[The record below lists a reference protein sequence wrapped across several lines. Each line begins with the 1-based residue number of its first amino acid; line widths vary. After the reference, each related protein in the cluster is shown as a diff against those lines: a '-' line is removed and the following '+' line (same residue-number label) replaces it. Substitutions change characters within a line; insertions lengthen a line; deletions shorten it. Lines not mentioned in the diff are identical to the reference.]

1 MAKFSVRARAVDMLG
16 RQQIAGIPT
25 AIHELFK
32 NSHDAYATRV
42 EADFIRSQR
51 LLIIRDNGLGM
62 TLNDFTNKWLALGT
76 ESKLGLNKDPSKI
89 WTGPKT
95 LPYRPV
101 LGEKGIGRLAIAT
114 IAPITFAMSRAVRES
129 GGESIVASLVC
140 WELFEVP
147 GLNIDQIDVP
157 VETFVELPTAADI
170 QRMRQKLIENA
181 KAILPLDS
189 EKRTQILGRLEAY
202 SLDVVAYDRWFSSI
216 KDKEEGEGDE
226 EKNLTL
232 EGLNYGTHFYLS
244 PTDEIL
250 SVDVDEDDQTRD
262 APPLK
267 RVLLGFGNAMQD
279 GVNPPIIAEFRDHKP
294 SGLVNELIS
303 GDSFFNESDLL
314 KADHLFEGRFD
325 EYGQFVGTLNIY
337 KGVAEPYVL
346 NWPGNGGKETECGAF
361 SVRLAAVQGRSSES
375 LLDPE
380 THKEIMDKL
389 WRYGG
394 FYVYRDGIR
403 VLPYGQSD
411 YDWLKIENRRTL
423 AAKDWFFSHR
433 RMIGYV
439 AIDSS
444 ENSTLIEKAGREGF
458 RENKAFR
465 QFRAILENWLKEL
478 AKDYFRERAEHGE
491 DFRERRAELQTKADL
506 LLRRKGQVAA
516 RRTEFKASLNRN
528 FDAVNRGE
536 PSSTL
541 ISLVDKLEADLRS
554 LENVFPEFIRADSAL
569 FEMQTYRDI
578 DKLEKTLFL
587 ARPRTFSPSKDDN
600 DAFDS
605 YLEWFENFRLTE
617 LEPAR
622 KNVAEIVSVFRE
634 RFDIKIMQRDRAV
647 AAINAERNEAIK
659 SLRQVRSETEAELSR
674 VDHDI
679 RQLLKSG
686 FDQFKTAAEE
696 VIVDL
701 NRAELDDLTSAEAFL
716 RQRELEVRMVSQL
729 TSKKQVFE
737 SVFKQLQGFRADVS
751 DRTTPEE
758 TIAAL
763 EGRVSEL
770 EDQVALYNDLAQA
783 GGAVG
788 IIGHELENVVGG
800 IRESIREIKP
810 WADGTAGLDV
820 AYEKLRVNFDHV
832 DGYLSLFAP
841 LSRRVRRNI
850 TNVSGVMILRY
861 LQDAF
866 IDRLKKS
873 GIQLIVTKDFE
884 GFSIST
890 YASTVL
896 ASFVNIIDNAIF
908 WIGSSRESDN
918 WIKLDSD
925 STGFTIENGGPG
937 IPVRIANQIFDFG
950 VSMKPNGRGMGLS
963 VSRDALKSIG
973 LTLELLSDGIER
985 NPVFRIARGDIDTKE
1000 NNDE

>member
-62 TLNDFTNKWLALGT
+62 TLEDFTNKWLALGT
-76 ESKLGLNKDPSKI
+76 ESKLGLNKDPAKV
-89 WTGPKT
+89 WTGPKE

-114 IAPITFAMSRAVRES
+114 IAPITFAMSRAVREN
-129 GGESIVASLVC
+129 GCENIVASLVC

-147 GLNIDQIDVP
+147 GLNIDQIEVP
-157 VETFVELPTAADI
+157 VEQFLGLPTASDI
-170 QRMRQKLIENA
+170 NKMLQKVVDNA
-181 KAILPLDS
+181 ELILPLNS
-189 EKRTQILGRLEAY
+189 ERRMQILENLNSY

-216 KDKEEGEGDE
+216 AVAEDDDA
-226 EKNLTL
+226 KNLSL

-250 SVDVDEDDQTRD
+250 SVDVDEDEQTRD

-279 GVNPPIIAEFRDHKP
+279 GIDPPIKAEFRDHKP

-303 GDSFFNESDLL
+303 GDSFFNERDLL

-325 EYGQFVGTLNIY
+325 EFGQFIGTLNIY

-346 NWPGNGGKETECGAF
+346 NWPGNGGKQTECGAF
-361 SVRLAAVQGRSSES
+361 TVRLAAVQGRSSES

-380 THKEIMDKL
+380 THKEMMDKL

-411 YDWLKIENRRTL
+411 YDWLRIENRRTL

-478 AKDYFRERAEHGE
+478 AKDYFRERAEHGSE
-491 DFRERRAELQTKADL
+491 FRETRAELQTKADL
-506 LLRRKGQVAA
+506 LIRRSKQVAG
-516 RRTEFKASLNRN
+516 RRNEFKISLGKI
-528 FDAVNRGE
+528 FDSINRGD
-536 PSSTL
+536 PSSAV
-541 ISLVDKLEADLRS
+541 IKIIEDLKSNLCS
-554 LENVFPEFIRADSAL
+554 LENAFPEFISTDSTE
-569 FEMQTYRDI
+569 FEQQAYRDV
-578 DKLEKTLFL
+578 DSLEKGLL
-587 ARPRTFSPSKDDN
+587 LSRPRTFSPSKEDSE
-600 DAFDS
+600 AFNN
-605 YLEWFENFRLTE
+605 YVEWFENFRISE

-622 KNVAEIVSVFRE
+622 KQIAEIVSVFRS
-634 RFDIKIMQRDRAV
+634 RFDIKIQQRDRAV
-647 AAINAERNEAIK
+647 LAINAEKNEAMK
-659 SLRQVRSETEAELSR
+659 NLRQMRSDAEAELSR
-674 VDHDI
+674 VDYDI
-679 RQLLKSG
+679 KQLLKSS
-686 FDQFKTAAEE
+686 FDQFKNAAEE
-696 VIVDL
+696 VVIDL
-701 NRAELDDLTSAEAFL
+701 NRSDLDGLTSAEAFL
-716 RQRELEVRMVSQL
+716 RQRELELRMVSQL
-729 TSKKQVFE
+729 SSKKQIFE
-737 SVFKQLQGFRADVS
+737 SIFRQLQGFRVDVS
-751 DRTTPEE
+751 ERTTPEE

-763 EGRVSEL
+763 EARISEL
-770 EDQVALYNDLAQA
+770 EDQVSLYNDLAQA

-788 IIGHELENVVGG
+788 IIGHELDNVVGG
-800 IRESIREIKP
+800 IRDSIREIKP
-810 WADGTAGLDV
+810 WADGTAGLDE

-841 LSRRVRRNI
+841 LSRRVRRNLVDV
-850 TNVSGVMILRY
+850 TGTMILRY

-866 IDRLKKS
+866 IDRLKKT
-873 GIQLIVTKDFE
+873 GIELIVTKDFE
-884 GFSIST
+884 KFSINT

-896 ASFVNIIDNAIF
+896 ASFVNVIDNAIF
-908 WIGSSRESDN
+908 WIVSYRESDK
-918 WIKLDSD
+918 WIKLDAD
-925 STGFTIENGGPG
+925 SKGFTIENGGPG

-963 VSRDALKSIG
+963 VSRDALKGVG
-973 LTLELLSDGIER
+973 LDLELISSGVDR
-985 NPVFRIARGDIDTKE
+985 PPVFRIAKEVMDVME
-1000 NNDE
+1000 NNDV